1 VAATKIEDSVMAQLR
16 AALSLE
22 DTREQL
28 HISEADRQVFEQGAP
43 SELVRAVVEEIGYDG
58 VGPWLHV
65 GSNAVAFPHKVR
77 RRFFMCPFN
86 P

>member
-1 VAATKIEDSVMAQLR
+1 MAQLR

-22 DTREQL
+22 DTRQQL

-43 SELVRAVVEEIGYDG
+43 YELVRAVVEEIGYGG

-65 GSNAVAFPHKVR
+65 GSNARRAVPHKVR